1 MKKSSHLIEFCK
13 EKQCYYQDWADW
25 FTLQGNYNRANDMLK
40 TCETCVIK
48 RYNDWLTEK
57 GYIK

>member
-25 FTLQGNYNRANDMLK
+25 FTLQGNYNRANDMR
-40 TCETCVIK
+40 C
-48 RYNDWLTEK
+48 
-57 GYIK
+57 